1 MSILIKNNELI
12 KFISDDIRENPSTLI
27 EDVIRDENFINLFE
41 GKSNHEIKGIIYDY
55 PQNQN
60 IFASVLYDRV
70 ISKGVVEGLET
81 VEKFKVFKREDLKY
95 ASNWYRLA
103 TDVKETK
110 DFNPTASPI
119 PTSESRKGVVYS
131 NDPLRKLVEFTF
143 SNEQLATAFES
154 ETGLSELLASEMKS
168 VRDTISLYI
177 NEEIKGLIMEYDE
190 SENTPKNFKW
200 LTLSEDG
207 SIANL
212 LNSGL
217 PIKFDEDTL
226 NIARSI
232 KTGILNDVETLS
244 EPSRNYN
251 IGDTDGGY
259 MRNIPKGQ
267 GVLIIHSKLLSL
279 LNIESDSLF
288 GNKSNWEKYFK
299 EIITISGNLEYGVG
313 EGFPTYTYGIFD
325 DRSIE
330 YRIMLNKTLE
340 WTNPRGLYTN
350 YFTHLWLGTLV
361 NPYQNAL
368 IRLTV

>member
-1 MSILIKNNELI
+1 MIKNNELI
-12 KFISDDIRENPSTLI
+12 KIISDDIRDNPSTLI
-27 EDVIRDENFINLFE
+27 EDTIRDENFINLFE

-70 ISKGVVEGLET
+70 ISKGVVEGLEA

-103 TDVKETK
+103 TDVKDTK

-119 PTSESRKGVVYS
+119 PTSESRKGVAYS

-168 VRDTISLYI
+168 VRDTIALYI
-177 NEEIKGLIMEYDE
+177 NEEIKSIILETGEGSL
-190 SENTPKNFKW
+190 PKNFKW
-200 LTLSEDG
+200 SYLDNGGIIQGILDNDTVVEFNEDM
-207 SIANL
+207 
-212 LNSGL
+212 LNM
-217 PIKFDEDTL
+217 
-226 NIARSI
+226 ARTI
-232 KTGILNDVETLS
+232 KTTILNDVEMLS
-244 EPSRNYN
+244 EPSREFNM
-251 IGDTDGGY
+251 GDTDGGY

-267 GVLIIHSKLLSL
+267 GVLVIHSKLLSL

-299 EIITISGNLEYGVG
+299 DIITIGGNVVYGTTNV
-313 EGFPTYTYGIFD
+313 FTYGIFD

-368 IRLTV
+368 IRVSI

>member
-1 MSILIKNNELI
+1 MIKNNELI
-12 KFISDDIRENPSTLI
+12 KIISDDIRDNPSTLI
-27 EDVIRDENFINLFE
+27 EDTIRDENFINLFE
-41 GKSNHEIKGIIYDY
+41 GKSNHEIRGIIYDY

-70 ISKGVVEGLET
+70 ISKGVVEGLEA
-81 VEKFKVFKREDLKY
+81 VEKFKVFKREDLKN

-103 TDVKETK
+103 TDVKDTK

-119 PTSESRKGVVYS
+119 PTSESRKGIVYS
-131 NDPLRKLVEFTF
+131 NEPKRKLVEFTF

-168 VRDTISLYI
+168 VRDTIALYI
-177 NEEIKGLIMEYDE
+177 NEEIKSIILEPAEDGEE
-190 SENTPKNFKW
+190 VFKNFKW
-200 LTLSEDG
+200 DYLDEEGLILELLSNGKTTVIFDDEML
-207 SIANL
+207 NL
-212 LNSGL
+212 
-217 PIKFDEDTL
+217 
-226 NIARSI
+226 ARSI
-232 KTGILNDVETLS
+232 KTTILNDVEMLS
-244 EPSRNYN
+244 EPSREFNM
-251 IGDTDGGY
+251 GDTDGGY

-299 EIITISGNLEYGVG
+299 EIITIGGDVNVKGSV
-313 EGFPTYTYGIFD
+313 FTYGIFD

-330 YRIMLNKTLE
+330 YRIMLNKTLD

-368 IRLTV
+368 IRVSI

>member
-1 MSILIKNNELI
+1 MIKNNELI

-27 EDVIRDENFINLFE
+27 EDVIRDENFVNLFE
-41 GKSNHEIKGIIYDY
+41 GKSNHEIRGIIYDY

-70 ISKGVVEGLET
+70 ISKGVVEGLEA

-119 PTSESRKGVVYS
+119 PTSESRKGIVYS
-131 NDPLRKLVEFTF
+131 NEPKRKLIEFTF

-177 NEEIKGLIMEYDE
+177 NEEIKGLIMEGANAE
-190 SENTPKNFKW
+190 MPKNFKW
-200 LTLSEDG
+200 EMLSSDT
-207 SIANL
+207 SIADL
-212 LNSGL
+212 LGYSS
-217 PIKFDEDTL
+217 PIVFDEGTL
-226 NIARSI
+226 NVARTI
-232 KTGILNDVETLS
+232 KTSILNDVEMLS
-244 EPSRNYN
+244 EPSRDFN

-299 EIITISGNLEYGVG
+299 DIITITPINAFNGNE
-313 EGFPTYTYGIFD
+313 FTYGIFD
-325 DRSIE
+325 ERSIE

-350 YFTHLWLGTLV
+350 YFTHVWLGTLV
-361 NPYQNAL
+361 NPYQSAL
-368 IRLTV
+368 IRLSI

>member
-1 MSILIKNNELI
+1 MMIKNNELI

-27 EDVIRDENFINLFE
+27 EDTIRDENFINLFE
-41 GKSNHEIKGIIYDY
+41 GKSNHEIRGIIYDY

-70 ISKGVVEGLET
+70 ISKGVVEGLEA

-103 TDVKETK
+103 TDVKDTK

-131 NDPLRKLVEFTF
+131 NEPLRKLVEFTF

-168 VRDTISLYI
+168 VRDTIALYI
-177 NEEIKGLIMEYDE
+177 NEEIKSIILEADE
-190 SENTPKNFKW
+190 EGRPKNFKSSI
-200 LTLSEDG
+200 LDSASVIQGLLVEDDTVVEFNEDML
-207 SIANL
+207 NL
-212 LNSGL
+212 
-217 PIKFDEDTL
+217 
-226 NIARSI
+226 ARTI
-232 KTGILNDVETLS
+232 KTTILNDVEMLS
-244 EPSRNYN
+244 EPSRRFNM
-251 IGDTDGGY
+251 GDTDGGY

-267 GVLIIHSKLLSL
+267 GVLVIHSKLLSL

-299 EIITISGNLEYGVG
+299 DIITIGGDAEYGG
-313 EGFPTYTYGIFD
+313 GFIFTYGIFD

-368 IRLTV
+368 IRVSI

>member
-1 MSILIKNNELI
+1 MIKNNELI

-27 EDVIRDENFINLFE
+27 EDVIRDENFVNLFE

-70 ISKGVVEGLET
+70 ISKGVVEGLEA
-81 VEKFKVFKREDLKY
+81 VEKFKVFKREDLKH
-95 ASNWYRLA
+95 ASHWYRLA

-119 PTSESRKGVVYS
+119 PTSESRKGIVYS
-131 NDPLRKLVEFTF
+131 NEPKRKLIEFTF

-177 NEEIKGLIMEYDE
+177 NDEIKGLIMERIE
-190 SENTPKNFKW
+190 EEPKNFKW
-200 LTLSEDG
+200 KMVNPGG
-207 SIANL
+207 SYAEL
-212 LNSGL
+212 LNFDT
-217 PIKFDEDTL
+217 PVIFDENML

-232 KTGILNDVETLS
+232 KTNILNDVEMLS
-244 EPSRNYN
+244 EPSRDFN

-288 GNKSNWEKYFK
+288 GDKSNWEKYFK
-299 EIITISGNLEYGVG
+299 DIITISGNLKYGAG
-313 EGFPTYTYGIFD
+313 PTYTYGIFD
-325 DRSIE
+325 ERSIE

-368 IRLTV
+368 IRLSN